1 MLFILTMRSCRSAMT
16 SILPKDFQTLINKL
30 PNTLILTSH
39 INPDGDGLGAM
50 FAMGESLKT
59 KGIEIYYVLDESV

>member
-1 MLFILTMRSCRSAMT
+1 MT
-16 SILPKDFQTLINKL
+16 SILPKDFQTLLDKL

-50 FAMGESLKT
+50 FAMGEALKT
-59 KGIEIYYVLDESV
+59 RGTEHLLRLRRTGTRLLRSNE